1 MQAGNLTIRKFDT
14 TIENN
19 TSKEECVLTETLK
32 KVQKEYL
39 SEKVPAFDAGDTVS
53 VSMKFLEGGKE
64 RVQAFQ
70 GVVVQRRGAGIGQTV
85 TLRKS
90 SSGVYVE
97 RIFPLHSP
105 MITEIKLVK
114 KGRVRRARLY
124 YLRKLT
130 GKATRIKE
138 ELN

>member
-1 MQAGNLTIRKFDT
+1 
-14 TIENN
+14 
-19 TSKEECVLTETLK
+19 VLTETLK

-39 SEKVPAFDAGDTVS
+39 NEKVPSFNAGDTIS

-64 RVQAFQ
+64 RIQAFQ

-97 RIFPLHSP
+97 RIFPVHSP
-105 MITEIKLVK
+105 MVTEIKLVK